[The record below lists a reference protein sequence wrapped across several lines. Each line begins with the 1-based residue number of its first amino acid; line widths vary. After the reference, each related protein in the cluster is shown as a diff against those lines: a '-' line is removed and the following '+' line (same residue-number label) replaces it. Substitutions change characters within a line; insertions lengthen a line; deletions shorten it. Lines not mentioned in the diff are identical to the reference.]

1 MSDNQDPYGA
11 GLEVSPQFVPG
22 QNEGD
27 KTGGIIPYK
36 NMPALLAYYLGL
48 ASLIPI
54 FGFVL
59 GVAAFILGVIGLRNR
74 AKNPVIKGSIHAW
87 IGILLGGLMAVVW
100 AGLVGVFLVRGF
112 MSVDF

>member
-1 MSDNQDPYGA
+1 MSDNQNPYG
-11 GLEVSPQFVPG
+11 GPVEVSPQFVPG

-74 AKNPVIKGSIHAW
+74 AKNPIIKGSIHAW

-100 AGLVGVFLVRGF
+100 AAVLGGVVVAVFFNNR
-112 MSVDF
+112 